1 MEEFDYDAV
10 IVGAGPIGGYL
21 AQKLAKNNLRV
32 LILEEHQEIGR
43 PFQCAGLVNPKA
55 MKSVNL
61 PNTVLTPIWGARI
74 YSPEGTLVEIGQE
87 EKIRTWSVCRKLFDE
102 AVVIQAIEA
111 GAELWLSSK
120 PTKLDIEQDKV
131 IIEIL
136 TANGVKKL
144 TTKVIC
150 GADGAHSWVRREAR
164 MGRPKETMIGM
175 QIEVT
180 GYNGKNGKLDMY
192 TGSEISPGFFTW
204 VIHQEIL
211 QESAFGVKQNI
222 SEISLVRICYMN

>member
-61 PNTVLTPIWGARI
+61 PDTVLTPIWGARI

-111 GAELWLSSK
+111 LS
-120 PTKLDIEQDKV
+120 L
-131 IIEIL
+131 
-136 TANGVKKL
+136 
-144 TTKVIC
+144 
-150 GADGAHSWVRREAR
+150 
-164 MGRPKETMIGM
+164 
-175 QIEVT
+175 
-180 GYNGKNGKLDMY
+180 
-192 TGSEISPGFFTW
+192 
-204 VIHQEIL
+204 IHI
-211 QESAFGVKQNI
+211 
-222 SEISLVRICYMN
+222 